1 MADGI
6 LILAEHLKGEVA
18 DITFEMLG
26 AGRKLA
32 DARGVP
38 LRAVVV
44 GKDVDALVAPL
55 GLVDEVLVVSA
66 PELEMP
72 AANTLAALLKSLMEG
87 EKAGLVLLAG
97 TNATMGVGSILSAR
111 ADLPFVS
118 YCKDVKSDG
127 ADLLVTSQ
135 LFGGKILT
143 DARLPEG
150 RGIVSVYPGSFP
162 ADAGRSEKAPS
173 VRKVEVALEAS
184 AVAFKAFIAPPAG
197 DVDITKQSI
206 LVAVGRGI
214 QTQDNISLGEE
225 LAALLGGAVCGSRPV
240 IDQGWLPMTR
250 QVGKSG
256 MTVKPR
262 LYLALGI
269 SGAPEHQEGMKDSPM
284 IIAVNTDPG
293 APIFDV
299 AKYGAVM
306 DLFEL
311 VEPLKAAIEA
321 RKAGA

>member
-1 MADGI
+1 
-6 LILAEHLKGEVA
+6 
-18 DITFEMLG
+18 ML
-26 AGRKLA
+26 RKWA
-32 DARGVP
+32 
-38 LRAVVV
+38 
-44 GKDVDALVAPL
+44 ALNPNAMMKTPRTA
-55 GLVDEVLVVSA
+55 DEVLVVSA
-66 PELEMP
+66 PELEVP
-72 AANTLAALLKSLMEG
+72 AANTLAALIKGLMES
-87 EKAGLVLLAG
+87 EKAGLALLAG

-118 YCKDVKSDG
+118 YCKDLKADA

-143 DARLPEG
+143 DVRLPEG
-150 RGIVSVYPGSFP
+150 KGVVSVYPGSFP
-162 ADAGRSEKAPS
+162 ADAGRSDKTPA
-173 VRKVEVALEAS
+173 VRKVEVPLEAS
-184 AVAFKAFIAPPAG
+184 AVKFKTFIAPPAG

>member
-1 MADGI
+1 MADAI

-26 AGRKLA
+26 AARKLA

-38 LRAVVV
+38 LRVALV
-44 GKDVDALVAPL
+44 GKDVASLAPRL
-55 GLVDEVLVVSA
+55 GLADEVLVVSA
-66 PELEMP
+66 PTLEMP
-72 AANTLAALLKSLMEG
+72 AASTLAALLKSLMEK
-87 EKAGLVLLAG
+87 ESAGLVLLGG

-111 ADLPFVS
+111 TNLPFVS
-118 YCKDVKSDG
+118 YCKDAKTDG
-127 ADLLVTSQ
+127 PDVLVTSQ

-143 DARLPEG
+143 DVRLPAG
-150 RGIVSVYPGSFP
+150 RGIVSVSAGSFP
-162 ADAGRSEKAPS
+162 ADAGRSEKAPP
-173 VRKVEVALEAS
+173 VRNVEVPLEAS
-184 AVAFKAFIAPPAG
+184 PVTFKAFIEPPAG
-197 DVDITKQSI
+197 DVDITKQDI
-206 LVAVGRGI
+206 LVALGRGI
-214 QTQDNISLGEE
+214 QTQDNIALGEE

-284 IIAVNTDPG
+284 IIAVNTDPS

-299 AKYGAVM
+299 AKYGVVM
-306 DLFEL
+306 DLFDL

>member
-1 MADGI
+1 MADSI
-6 LILAEHLKGEVA
+6 LILAEHLKGEVS
-18 DITFEMLG
+18 DITYEMLG
-26 AGRKLA
+26 AGRRLA
-32 DARGVP
+32 DERGVP
-38 LRAVVV
+38 LRVLLA
-44 GKDVDALVAPL
+44 GGDVASLASRL
-55 GLVDEVLVVSA
+55 GLADEVLVASA
-66 PELEMP
+66 PALEVP
-72 AANTLAALLKSLMEG
+72 AASTLAALIKSLMEQ
-87 EKAGLVLLAG
+87 ESAGLVLLGG

-111 ADLPFVS
+111 TELPFAS
-118 YCKDVKSDG
+118 YCKDARVDG
-127 ADLLVTSQ
+127 ADVLVTSQ

-143 DARLPEG
+143 DVRLPGG

-162 ADAGRSEKAPS
+162 SDAGRSDKAPP
-173 VRKVEVALEAS
+173 VRKVEVPLEPS
-184 AVAFKAFIAPPAG
+184 PVAFKTFIEPPAG

-214 QTQDNISLGEE
+214 QTQDNIALGEE
-225 LAALLGGAVCGSRPV
+225 LAELLGGAVCGSRPV
-240 IDQGWLPMTR
+240 IDQGWLPLTR

-284 IIAVNTDPG
+284 IIAINTDPG
-293 APIFDV
+293 APIFDI

-311 VEPLKAAIEA
+311 VEPLKAAIQA
-321 RKAGA
+321 KKAGA

>member
-32 DARGVP
+32 DAQGVP
-38 LRAVVV
+38 LRAALV
-44 GKDVDALVAPL
+44 GKDVDALAAPL
-55 GLVDEVLVVSA
+55 GLADEVLLVSA
-66 PELEMP
+66 PTLEAP
-72 AANTLAALLKSLMEG
+72 AASTLAALIKSLMES

-111 ADLPFVS
+111 SGLPFVS
-118 YCKDVKSDG
+118 YGKDVRSDG

-143 DARLPEG
+143 DVRLPEG
-150 RGIVSVYPGSFP
+150 KGIVSVYPGSFP
-162 ADAGRSEKAPS
+162 ADAGRSDKAPS
-173 VRKVEVALEAS
+173 VRRVEVALEPS
-184 AVAFKAFIAPPAG
+184 PVTFKAFIAPPAG

-214 QTQDNISLGEE
+214 QTQDNIALGEE

-293 APIFDV
+293 APIFDI
-299 AKYGAVM
+299 AKYGAIM

-321 RKAGA
+321 RKAGG